1 MRREDTG
8 TPVPPQRGI
17 DHTAAR
23 ADGAWNRFRRR
34 SPIVVTSALHPRTR
48 RPRDHRVR
56 HRRGRRPG
64 DARHGRVGVEQRSR
78 RTSAGAGHAASG
90 RPMRALREET
100 GLATVETT
108 LMVVILVPLIFG
120 VIEFGS
126 LFQRWLA
133 AESVAV
139 HAARYAGELGG
150 DQPALRDYIARELRD
165 VGIDP
170 SRVI

>member
-1 MRREDTG
+1 
-8 TPVPPQRGI
+8 
-17 DHTAAR
+17 
-23 ADGAWNRFRRR
+23 
-34 SPIVVTSALHPRTR
+34 
-48 RPRDHRVR
+48 
-56 HRRGRRPG
+56 
-64 DARHGRVGVEQRSR
+64 
-78 RTSAGAGHAASG
+78 
-90 RPMRALREET
+90 MRALREET

-170 SRVI
+170 SRVIVEVDPTTVGWRDPIRVSVRSDEPIALPFAISTSVRVSATGVARGEVQR